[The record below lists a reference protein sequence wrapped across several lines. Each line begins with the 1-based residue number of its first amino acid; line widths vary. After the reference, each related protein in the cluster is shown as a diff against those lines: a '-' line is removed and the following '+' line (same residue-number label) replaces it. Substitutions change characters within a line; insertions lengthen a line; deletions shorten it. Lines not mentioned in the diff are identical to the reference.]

1 METGGEI
8 ATGATIFDRRPNSP
22 HRADIEVAL
31 EVDAAAV
38 VDCIVRSLAEAGLQ
52 T

>member
-1 METGGEI
+1 VETAGEL
-8 ATGATIFDRRPNSP
+8 TLGATIFDRRPNSLQ
-22 HRADIEVAL
+22 RADIEVAL

-38 VDCIVRSLAEAGLQ
+38 TDCIVRSLAEAGRQ

>member
-1 METGGEI
+1 M
-8 ATGATIFDRRPNSP
+8 TIFDRRTNCP
-22 HRADIEVAL
+22 HSGDIEVAL

-38 VDCIVRSLAEAGLQ
+38 ADCMMRGLAEAGRQ